1 MDEEEKMDVDIATGS
16 GCEPEQLNHHDS
28 RMKNFI
34 HAAKIW
40 NRMPFYQRE
49 AYRNIYDD
57 AEHSPSCVM
66 MDVSDYDSQDDYPMH
81 DPNAG
86 KAPRYAKCAN
96 KQSAKRKKPK
106 KWIKPGPV
114 TNNAYLNFVRTVRR
128 KYCGLQPKQLVILA
142 AYEWRNLSDSK
153 KEKYR
158 RQAYEISAI
167 EREKRQSNYQKL
179 RRTHYHH

>member
-1 MDEEEKMDVDIATGS
+1 
-16 GCEPEQLNHHDS
+16 
-28 RMKNFI
+28 
-34 HAAKIW
+34 
-40 NRMPFYQRE
+40 
-49 AYRNIYDD
+49 
-57 AEHSPSCVM
+57 
-66 MDVSDYDSQDDYPMH
+66 MH

-128 KYCGLQPKQLVILA
+128 KYCGLQPKQL
-142 AYEWRNLSDSK
+142 
-153 KEKYR
+153 
-158 RQAYEISAI
+158 AYEISAI